1 MATDN
6 QSDVSP
12 HLKPIHR
19 VAGKEMAQR
28 MSDSVAENLGQ
39 RCIARPAGLSEEFGH
54 FHCRVAASEGRPAF
68 QGRSRPPN
76 PIPRRRATDEIP
88 NPNGG
93 RDSSVADAARIP
105 YVGHQ
110 GTGLE
115 RPAYRQAP
123 RRGGQRGVSAP
134 QQISPIDKTLF
145 SWSELRGLG
154 RPKMSKLQS
163 PR

>member
-1 MATDN
+1 DN

-68 QGRSRPPN
+68 QGRSRQ
-76 PIPRRRATDEIP
+76 P
-88 NPNGG
+88 NPNTPSRSDGWDG
-93 RDSSVADAARIP
+93 NFNGVQDSSAADAARFP
-105 YVGHQ
+105 DG
-110 GTGLE
+110 
-115 RPAYRQAP
+115 AP
-123 RRGGQRGVSAP
+123 RYRPWKAGLLSSAAM
-134 QQISPIDKTLF
+134 
-145 SWSELRGLG
+145 R
-154 RPKMSKLQS
+154 R
-163 PR
+163 RNR

>member
-54 FHCRVAASEGRPAF
+54 FHCRVAASEDRPAF
-68 QGRSRPPN
+68 QGRSRQPD
-76 PIPRRRATDEIP
+76 PILRRGATDEMA
-88 NPNGG
+88 NLNGV
-93 RDSSVADAARIP
+93 RDSSAADAARLP
-105 YVGHQ
+105 DG
-110 GTGLE
+110 GTKL
-115 RPAYRQAP
+115 PAL
-123 RRGGQRGVSAP
+123 
-134 QQISPIDKTLF
+134 K
-145 SWSELRGLG
+145 G
-154 RPKMSKLQS
+154 RPTVKRRDAAAKLAFRAVGDRS
-163 PR
+163 LRSGGALGLRILVRLE